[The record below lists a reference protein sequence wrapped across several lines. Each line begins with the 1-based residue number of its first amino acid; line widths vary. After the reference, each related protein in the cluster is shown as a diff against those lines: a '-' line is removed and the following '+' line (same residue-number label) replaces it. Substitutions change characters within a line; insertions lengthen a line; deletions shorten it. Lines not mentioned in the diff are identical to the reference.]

1 MKRGKPLAA
10 AQLYRHCDP
19 AIFSFES
26 TAELDR
32 RTSIP
37 GQQRAIEAI
46 QFSMESEPDGFNLF
60 VLGSAGSGRHHLVR
74 QILEQQAAARSA
86 ADDWCYVNN
95 FANPQKPR
103 ALRLPAGWGNDFKKE
118 IEQLIEEAGN
128 AISAAL
134 ESEDFQTRQQAIE
147 EEFKEQQSDSFN
159 QIKAHAEARKIAIV
173 ETPTGFT
180 FTPLLKGD
188 DGREA
193 EFDNLSEQQ
202 KLQIQKDIEELSLE
216 LRRFLQ
222 STPKRL
228 HEARRRSR
236 ELEQEVSRLTLGGL
250 TDEIF
255 RKYRDHAGVMTH
267 LQRMQSD
274 IVEHVELFRTT
285 PEQKNQMLMSLL
297 EGQAQGGSTQRSAV
311 MQRFEINLLIDHNDH
326 SAAPVVFEDH
336 PTFSNL
342 IGRVEHQARM
352 GVLTT
357 DFHMIRA
364 GALHRANG
372 GYLVLDVRKVLMQPL
387 AWEGLKQALKSRQI
401 KIRSL
406 GEDLSLI
413 STASLEPEPIPLRV
427 KVVLMGERIYYYL
440 LQKHDPEFQELFK
453 VAADFE
459 DDFERNDHN
468 SRLFAHL
475 IAEYVSEDKLRPLD
489 KFAVARLL
497 EESSRHAGD
506 AEKLSG
512 QVRYATDIVREAH
525 YWADKRGKDV
535 IGSDEIQSAIDA
547 RIRRVSR
554 IRDRMQEEM
563 LRDTILI
570 ATAGVCTGQVNGL
583 SVLQLGEYAFGRPS
597 RITARVSL
605 GAGKVVDIEREVE
618 LGGPIHSKGVLI
630 LTSFLV
636 SHYLPDQPLSLH
648 ASLVFEQS
656 YSGVEGDSASAAELC
671 ALLSALAETPI
682 KQSMA
687 ITGSVNQFGQIQPIG
702 GVNEKIE
709 GFFDLCNRRGLT
721 GEQGV
726 LIPSSNVKHLMLRR
740 DVIDAVE
747 QGRFNIYPVESVDQ
761 CLELLT
767 GTAAGAPSSAGEFP
781 EGSVNGRVRAR
792 LIDMAQKRRAFTDS
806 GKQEGAS

>member
-1 MKRGKPLAA
+1 MRPGKPLAA
-10 AQLYRHCDP
+10 AELYRHCDP
-19 AIFSFES
+19 AIFSFDS
-26 TAELDR
+26 TAELEKL
-32 RTSIP
+32 TLIP
-37 GQQRAIEAI
+37 GQERAIEAI

-60 VLGSAGSGRHHLVR
+60 VLGSSGSGRHHLVR
-74 QILEQQAAARSA
+74 QILEQKAVSRSA

-95 FANPQKPR
+95 FENPQKPR

-118 IEQLIEEAGN
+118 IEQLIEDAHS
-128 AISAAL
+128 AIPAAL
-134 ESEDFQTRQQAIE
+134 ESEEFQTKQQAIE
-147 EEFKEQQSDSFN
+147 EEFKERQADSFN

-188 DGREA
+188 EEQEV
-193 EFDNLSEQQ
+193 EFQSLPEQQ
-202 KLQIQKDIEELSLE
+202 KQQIQKDIEELSLE

-228 HEARRRSR
+228 HEARQKSR
-236 ELEQEVSRLTLGGL
+236 ELEQEVSRLTLSGL
-250 TDEIF
+250 TGEILK
-255 RKYRDHAGVMTH
+255 KYRDHESVMTH

-274 IVEHVELFRTT
+274 IVEHVDLFRTT

-297 EGQAQGGSTQRSAV
+297 EGQSQGGSTQRSAV
-311 MQRFEINLLIDHNDH
+311 MQRYGINLLIDHNDKN
-326 SAAPVVFEDH
+326 AAPVVFEDH

-387 AWEGLKQALKSRQI
+387 SWEGLKQALKSQQI

-413 STASLEPEPIPLRV
+413 STASLDPEPIPLRV
-427 KVVLMGERIYYYL
+427 KVVLLGERIFYYL

-459 DDFERNDHN
+459 DDFDRNEQN

-475 IAEYVSEDKLRPLD
+475 IAGFVSHDKLRPLD

-506 AEKLSG
+506 SEKLSG

-525 YWADKRGKDV
+525 YWAGKSGKDV
-535 IGSDEIQSAIDA
+535 IGNDEIQSAIDA
-547 RIRRVSR
+547 RIRRLSR
-554 IRDRMQEEM
+554 IRDRMQEEI

-570 ATAGVCTGQVNGL
+570 ATQGSCCGQVNGL

-605 GAGKVVDIEREVE
+605 GSGKVVDIEREVE

-630 LTSFLV
+630 LSGFLV
-636 SHYLPDQPLSLH
+636 SRYLPDQPLSLH

-656 YSGVEGDSASAAELC
+656 YGGVEGDSASAAELC

-682 KQSMA
+682 DQGVA

-709 GFFDLCNRRGLT
+709 GFFDICNQRGLT

-747 QGRFNIYPVESVDQ
+747 EGRFYIYPVDVIDQ

-767 GTAAGAPSSAGEFP
+767 GTAAGALSSEGEFP
-781 EGSVNGRVRAR
+781 DGSVNGRVRAR
-792 LIDMAQKRRAFTDS
+792 LIDMAKKRRAFADS
-806 GKQEGAS
+806 EKQEKAS